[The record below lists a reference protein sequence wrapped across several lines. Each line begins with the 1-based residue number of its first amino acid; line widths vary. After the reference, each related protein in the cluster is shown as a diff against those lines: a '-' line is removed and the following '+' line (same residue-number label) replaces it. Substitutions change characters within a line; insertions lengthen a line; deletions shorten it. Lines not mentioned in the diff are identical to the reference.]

1 MTLIFDKVAPKYW
14 VDLRHARFLGCEP
27 LYGNPRFDLIDC
39 RLPAEVIC
47 YAIEDF
53 CSRCHIQP
61 TGITVQ
67 LELDVSGADSLLI
80 FTFGA
85 GQPPMVYALICDDN
99 EVDMLLNLISAA

>member
-1 MTLIFDKVAPKYW
+1 MTLLFDREAPEYW

-39 RLPAEVIC
+39 RLPAEIIC
-47 YAIEDF
+47 YAIEEYY
-53 CSRCHIQP
+53 SQHHIEP
-61 TGITVQ
+61 TEMCVQ

-85 GQPPMVYALICDDN
+85 GQPPMVYALICDGD
-99 EVDMLLNLISAA
+99 ELDMLLNLISAA

>member
-1 MTLIFDKVAPKYW
+1 MTLLFDREAPEYW

-53 CSRCHIQP
+53 CTKCHIQP
-61 TGITVQ
+61 TEMCVQ
-67 LELDVSGADSLLI
+67 LELDVAADDSLVI

-85 GQPPMVYALICDDN
+85 GQPPIVYRLICDDD
-99 EVDMLLNLISAA
+99 EIDMLLNLIAAA